1 MLIYS
6 FLKFIVKVSLRLFF
20 RRFQVYGLEQLRK
33 AKGPLILAVNHPNTF
48 MDPLIVATLVRQR
61 VAFIANG
68 SIFSRFTRPIF
79 KYMHVIPVYRKK
91 DTSDVPLSPADLN
104 KMTFQR
110 CYDYLKTKGTLLIFP
125 EGTSEIE
132 RRLRELKTGTARIA
146 LGAEYENNFQLGLRI
161 LPIGL
166 NYSNP
171 TRFRSD
177 VFINIGQPI
186 ALTDFREKYNSQSF
200 DTVEELTE
208 LIKQRLAET
217 VIITEDEEEDTLVK
231 QIELLYKNQLFEELA
246 LDSKAQKNE
255 FDLVKQIITAV
266 RYFEHH
272 RPGLFR
278 SLQIKMANYLNALK
292 KLRLSDE
299 TLTQTQRLH
308 RHAASTVI
316 SLAVGFP
323 IYIFGLI
330 INYIPY
336 ILPSKLAR
344 LISTDITYRAPLMMT
359 LGMITFPLFY
369 GLHIWGFQ
377 QIFHHAGLTLTY
389 AISLPLSGFFV
400 LWYWNRVTRLSYV
413 WQAIRLFR
421 HKPGLMQTLSGK
433 RTEILQAL
441 NEAKELYLKL
451 GE

>member
-1 MLIYS
+1 MLLYS

-20 RRFQVYGLEQLRK
+20 RRFQVHGLEQLRK

-48 MDPLIVATLVRQR
+48 MDPLIVAALTRQR

-79 KYMHVIPVYRKK
+79 KYLHVIPVYRKK

-110 CYDYLKTKGTLLIFP
+110 CYDYLEAKGTILIFP

-166 NYSNP
+166 NYSDP

-200 DTVEELTE
+200 DTVEELTG

-246 LDSKAQKNE
+246 LDSKAKKNE

-272 RPGLFR
+272 RPELFR

-299 TLTQTQRLH
+299 TLARTQRLH
-308 RHAASTVI
+308 RHLASAVI
-316 SLAVGFP
+316 PLIAGSP

-344 LISTDITYRAPLMMT
+344 LISADITYRAPLMMT
-359 LGMITFPLFY
+359 LGIITFPLFY
-369 GLHIWGFQ
+369 GLHIWGFHRVFQ
-377 QIFHHAGLTLTY
+377 HAGLTLAY
-389 AISLPLSGFFV
+389 AVTLPLSGFFV
-400 LWYWNRVTRLSYV
+400 LWYWDNATRLSYV
-413 WQAIRLFR
+413 WQALRLFR
-421 HKPGLMQTLSGK
+421 QKPSLMQTLTHQRNRIFS
-433 RTEILQAL
+433 ELE
-441 NEAKELYLKL
+441 EAKRLYLN
-451 GE
+451 

>member
-1 MLIYS
+1 MLTYS
-6 FLKFIVKVSLRLFF
+6 FLKFIVKLSLRIFF
-20 RRFQVYGLEQLRK
+20 RRFQVHGLEKLRK

-48 MDPLIVATLVRQR
+48 MDPLIVAALTRQR

-91 DTSDVPLSPADLN
+91 DTSDVSLSPADLN

-110 CYDYLKTKGTLLIFP
+110 CYDYLEAKGTLLIFP

-186 ALTDFREKYNSQSF
+186 TLNEFREKYNSESF
-200 DTVEELTE
+200 NTVEELTD
-208 LIKQRLAET
+208 LIQQRLTET

-231 QIELLYKNQLFEELA
+231 QIELLYKNQLFEDLA
-246 LDSKAQKNE
+246 LNSKAQKNE

-272 RPGLFR
+272 RPDLFR
-278 SLQIKMANYLNALK
+278 SLQVKMANYLTALK
-292 KLRLSDE
+292 KLRLSDQ
-299 TLTQTQRLH
+299 TLNRAQRLH
-308 RHAASTVI
+308 RHAAS
-316 SLAVGFP
+316 AVFPLIMGLP
-323 IYIFGLI
+323 IYFFGLI

-336 ILPSKLAR
+336 ILPSKLAH

-377 QIFHHAGLTLTY
+377 QVFQHAGFTLAY

-400 LWYWNRVTRLSYV
+400 LWYWDSATRFSYV
-413 WQAIRLFR
+413 WQALRLFR
-421 HKPGLMQTLSGK
+421 HKPTLMQTLTNQRSQIFS
-433 RTEILQAL
+433 ELE
-441 NEAKELYLKL
+441 EAKRLYLN
-451 GE
+451 

>member
-6 FLKFIVKVSLRLFF
+6 LLKFIVKVSLRLFF
-20 RRFQVYGLEQLRK
+20 RRFQVYGLQQLRK

-68 SIFSRFTRPIF
+68 SIFNRFTRSIF

-91 DTSDVPLSPADLN
+91 DTSDVPLSPAELN

-110 CYDYLKTKGTLLIFP
+110 CYDYLEAKGTLLIFP

-146 LGAEYENNFQLGLRI
+146 LGAEYENDFELGLKI

-166 NYSNP
+166 NYSDP

-186 ALTDFREKYNSQSF
+186 PLSDFREKYNSQSF
-200 DTVEELTE
+200 DTVEELTD
-208 LIKQRLAET
+208 LIHRRLAET

-231 QIELLYKNQLFEELA
+231 QIEVLYKNQLFDELA

-272 RPGLFR
+272 RPELFR
-278 SLQIKMANYLNALK
+278 SLQLKMTNYLTALK
-292 KLRLSDE
+292 KLHLSDE
-299 TLTQTQRLH
+299 TLARTQRLH
-308 RHAASTVI
+308 RHLASAVI
-316 SLAVGFP
+316 SLALGFP
-323 IYIFGLI
+323 IYLFGLI

-344 LISTDITYRAPLMMT
+344 LISADITYRAPLMMT
-359 LGMITFPLFY
+359 LGIFTFPLFY
-369 GLHIWGFQ
+369 GLHLWGFYRV
-377 QIFHHAGLTLTY
+377 FHHAGLTLAY
-389 AISLPLSGFFV
+389 AVSLPLSGFFV
-400 LWYWNRVTRLSYV
+400 LWYWDNATRLRYV
-413 WQAIRLFR
+413 WQALRLFR
-421 HKPGLMQTLSGK
+421 QKPSLMQTLTNQRGHIFSELK
-433 RTEILQAL
+433 
-441 NEAKELYLKL
+441 EAKRLYLN
-451 GE
+451 